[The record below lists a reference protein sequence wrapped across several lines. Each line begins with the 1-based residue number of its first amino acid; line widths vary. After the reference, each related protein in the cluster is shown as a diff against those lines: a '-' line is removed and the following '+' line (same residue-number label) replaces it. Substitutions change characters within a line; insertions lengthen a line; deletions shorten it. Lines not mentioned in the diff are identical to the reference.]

1 MNAISNLSPRAE
13 LAARLSKM
21 TGSQVYNEMKNNATK
36 RITPIL
42 AEGNVRLQAAQ
53 YTSAHIRN

>member
-21 TGSQVYNEMKNNATK
+21 TGSQVYNEMKELATK
-36 RITPIL
+36 KVTPLL
-42 AEGNVRLQAAQ
+42 AEGNVRLQASQ
-53 YTSAHIRN
+53 YTSSNVKV

>member
-42 AEGNVRLQAAQ
+42 AEGNLQAAQ